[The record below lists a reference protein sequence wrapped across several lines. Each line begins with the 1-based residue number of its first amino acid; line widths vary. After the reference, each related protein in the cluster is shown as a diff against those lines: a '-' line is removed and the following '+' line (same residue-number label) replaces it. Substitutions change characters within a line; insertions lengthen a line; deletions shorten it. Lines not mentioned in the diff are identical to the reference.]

1 MAVKEGGADPAL
13 AEEIA
18 QEHPLP
24 VTVEIRASSEQA
36 MSPATSNSTGNEY

>member
-1 MAVKEGGADPAL
+1 MAVKEGGADPTL
-13 AEEIA
+13 AQEIA
-18 QEHPLP
+18 QEHCLP